1 MDFLKSLINL
11 KYCQSNAIIDGIKAM
26 SYSSLV
32 ENAMRFASY
41 LNSRDYGNVIIKTA
55 RSQNAIISAIG
66 VMLSGGVFAFL
77 SDNTPEEYLQS
88 AKEDLGA
95 DLVVDDNINFSDF
108 PMPDTDYKPVGKR
121 YSDVVCAVF
130 TSGSTGKPKGALLT
144 YKALC
149 ETIRF
154 QTEYMK
160 LPDGSHTGSYAQFG
174 FIASFWE
181 LWFPLANGFTLFLA
195 DKKTTHDT
203 SLLIDFIDKNNLSYI
218 FLPSSV
224 AEIFTEIYKGGAL
237 RFLRVAGGRL
247 SSCGKPCGYEILY
260 SLGMSE
266 NSGSVTLLKIN
277 EAKISQIPLG
287 KAFDDTEIYL
297 IDGEIAVSG
306 PKLFVGYAGQKALT
320 DKFLVPNPNSHGRE
334 NYAKMYLS
342 GDLAE
347 LDANGNY
354 IYKGRKDWILKIGDI
369 KTNPLETERIILENK
384 DVKEA
389 AVIPI
394 TRTGND
400 VFIACFFTGDI
411 SEEDLADYAKEKLIP
426 TSIPSFFV
434 KLNALPRTANGKID
448 RKLLKLPEMEKNP
461 TGNTD
466 MTETEGVI
474 ASAFE
479 EILSLEKGFVSGT
492 DSFFALG
499 GNSLGLMRLQAL
511 LYKKYSLDFF
521 YSDLLAA
528 QTPRNTSLLKTNIKT
543 IAATEPKLNTPYP
556 LTAPE
561 RQMWLLWRTG
571 QDNGRYKVSIRCDFD
586 GEIDKDKAEISLE
599 KLIQKNPAL
608 SSVYAEENGEIS
620 RYFSDEKITFS
631 DTEPSLF
638 DLKNGPIFAAKL
650 YENSIVFTAHHI
662 IADAAAMRVMMED
675 FWALYNGE
683 TTESAASLHDI
694 EIYESALDYSVDKA
708 FWKSKLDNFKYIPLP
723 DENEEYFSNEKSEE
737 IKTRINETDIKS
749 FTLFSIFTAAVAEHI
764 SKITQSKKVCIGV
777 PLSGRNL
784 PETIRTI
791 GMLVRTIPLYISV
804 SDDFTETVK
813 DVSDYLQNAI
823 IHQNYP
829 FELMNENFGVRYDVM
844 VNFIPLARELPQN
857 FNDNGLSPRI
867 IRGSYPALPVEL
879 VCDLREEENGFS
891 VVFIYEKSQSQTL
904 ENLELKTQIDDTEVL
919 QIADFKSV
927 WKAFLGRDEG
937 NFYEIGGTSL
947 KAIQIEEAMLM
958 KGHYISAADILR
970 YKDFTDIIKLIT
982 PASEID
988 WEAE

>member
-1 MDFLKSLINL
+1 MDFLKSLQSF
-11 KYCQSNAIIDGIKAM
+11 KFCQTDAIISGGEGL
-26 SYSSLV
+26 SYSSLI
-32 ENAMRFASY
+32 EKATRFACY
-41 LNSRDYGNVIIKTA
+41 LNSKKIGNVIIKTA
-55 RSQNAIISAIG
+55 RSSEAIISAIG

-77 SDNTPEEYLQS
+77 SDNSPDEYLQS
-88 AKEDLGA
+88 AKEDLNA
-95 DLVVDDNINFSDF
+95 DLVVDDKIDF
-108 PMPDTDYKPVGKR
+108 NVFPEPDPDYKPVGKR
-121 YSDVVCAVF
+121 YTDIVCAVF

-144 YKALC
+144 YRALC

-160 LPDGSHTGSYAQFG
+160 LPDGTHTGSYAQFG

-181 LWFPLANGFTLFLA
+181 LWFPLANGFTLFIA
-195 DKKTTHDT
+195 DKKTTRDT

-247 SSCGKPCGYEILY
+247 SSCGKPQGYEILY

-277 EAKISQIPLG
+277 DAMSSQIPLG

-306 PKLFVGYAGQKALT
+306 PKLFVGYAGQKILT
-320 DKFLVPNPNSHGRE
+320 EKYLVPNPYSRGRR
-334 NYAKMYLS
+334 NFAKMYLS

-347 LDANGNY
+347 CDSDGNY

-369 KTNPLETERIILENK
+369 KTNPLETERVILENSG
-384 DVKEA
+384 VSEA

-394 TRTGND
+394 ERNVKD
-400 VFIACFFTGDI
+400 VFIACFFAGEIT
-411 SEEDLADYAKEKLIP
+411 EEALADYAKERLIP

-434 KLNALPRTANGKID
+434 KMSAMPRTVNGKID
-448 RKLLKLPEMEKNP
+448 RKKLKLPEIKKAAEND
-461 TGNTD
+461 D
-466 MTETEGVI
+466 MSESERII
-474 ASAFE
+474 ASAFGE
-479 EILSLEKGFVSGT
+479 VLSLEKGFVSSG

-511 LYKKYSLDFF
+511 LYKRHSLDLF

-528 QTPRNTSLLKTNIKT
+528 QTPRKIALLKTSKITIK
-543 IAATEPKLNTPYP
+543 ATEPKLHTPYP

-571 QDNGRYKVSIRCDFD
+571 QDNGRYKVRIRCDFD
-586 GEIDKDKAEISLE
+586 GAIDRLKTEISLE
-599 KLIQKNPAL
+599 KLLQKNPAL
-608 SSVYAEENGEIS
+608 SSVYVEEGSEIF
-620 RYFSDEKITFS
+620 RYYTDEKIKFS
-631 DTEPSLF
+631 DTEPSQF
-638 DLKNGPIFAAKL
+638 DLKNGPIFAAVLSK
-650 YENSIVFTAHHI
+650 NSIVFWAHHI
-662 IADAAAMRVMMED
+662 IADAAAMRVLMED
-675 FWALYNGE
+675 FWAFYNGE
-683 TTESAASLHDI
+683 TTENAASLHDL
-694 EIYESALDYSVDKA
+694 EIHESALDYSEDMP
-708 FWKSKLDNFKYIPLP
+708 FWKSKLDGFKYIPLP
-723 DENEEYFSNEKSEE
+723 DDNDKYFSNEE
-737 IKTRINETDIKS
+737 IEKIENRVKKTDIKS
-749 FTLFSIFTAAVAEHI
+749 FTLFNIFTAAVAAYI

-784 PETIRTI
+784 PETIRTV
-791 GMLVRTIPLYISV
+791 GMLVRTIPLYIEI

-813 DVSDYLQNAI
+813 DVSEYLQSAVV
-823 IHQNYP
+823 HQNYP

-844 VNFIPLARELPQN
+844 VNFVPLPQKIKN
-857 FNDNGLSPRI
+857 NERNELSPRI
-867 IRGSYPALPVEL
+867 VRGSYPALPVEL
-879 VCDLREEENGFS
+879 VCDLREEEDGYS
-891 VVFIYEKSQSQTL
+891 VVFTYEKSDQKAI
-904 ENLELKTQIDDTEVL
+904 ENFESKTQIDDAENL
-919 QIADFKSV
+919 QIADFKDV
-927 WKAFLGRDEG
+927 WKTILGRDAS

-947 KAIQIEEAMLM
+947 KAIQIEEAMLI

-970 YKDFTDIIKLIT
+970 YKNFYDISKLIT